1 MEIAKLQASQCF
13 QKSAFI
19 HVESL
24 RTYGCQVDKASAD
37 ISILY
42 KWDTLFRGSHLF
54 ISGNPVQYVRLNIG
68 VQHFKPCSCI
78 QMKHGPLLHTCHDI
92 DTGPAVSIL
101 VSSNICDDTSS
112 YRCIKHSTSY
122 HTFRISY
129 RPLPRPNPG
138 LGWAR
143 SMKPG
148 AYFEI

>member
-1 MEIAKLQASQCF
+1 MEIAKLQASRCF
-13 QKSAFI
+13 QKVSAFYPCG
-19 HVESL
+19 ESV
-24 RTYGCQVDKASAD
+24 RTYGCQVDKDSAD

-54 ISGNPVQYVRLNIG
+54 ISGNPVVARLNIC

-112 YRCIKHSTSY
+112 YWCNEHSTSY
-122 HTFRISY
+122 HTIRISY

-148 AYFEI
+148 AYF